1 MGKNIFC
8 EYGKILL
15 PYFGGEVN
23 TGVHSFRIF
32 NISIVDVIV
41 TIIGALLIAFV
52 FDIRILYSIIGV
64 FASGIFIHRLLC
76 IPTAVD
82 VLLFGKN

>member
-1 MGKNIFC
+1 
-8 EYGKILL
+8 LL

-23 TGVHSFRIF
+23 TGIHVFRIF

-52 FDIRILYSIIGV
+52 FDIKIMHSMIGV
-64 FASGIFIHRLLC
+64 FASGIFFHRLFC
-76 IPTAVD
+76 IPTGVD